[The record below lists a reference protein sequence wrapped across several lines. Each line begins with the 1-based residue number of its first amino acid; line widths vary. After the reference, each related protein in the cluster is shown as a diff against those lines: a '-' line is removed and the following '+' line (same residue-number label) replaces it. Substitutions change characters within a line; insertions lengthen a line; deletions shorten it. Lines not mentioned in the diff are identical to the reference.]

1 MCLNKFAD
9 VQQGAGWAE
18 VFWFLPWPQWLP
30 YRVSGTRKTQVL
42 NVYSSSSGQQCR
54 AIKSRNIYKLLVVFG
69 IIGSHCSLTKLALSS
84 SGKHLNAI
92 FTHETLLRSNNAD
105 LRQHT
110 LTLRVFFF
118 SPEFAFRHNEASAE
132 KFLWAVIR
140 TRKRCRVGVG
150 EWQRFM
156 DPLRHGDLRDYPECL
171 WETAPLAWPD
181 LSGLLLPHRFQ
192 QHVSDQQAE
201 PAQAA
206 LTETHGP
213 GLPAHH
219 GLHPQVAVVARGS
232 QFWPALLLP
241 TVHLSQQHKSCLQCY
256 SGFPA
261 A

>member
-1 MCLNKFAD
+1 MQTCASTHLLFM
-9 VQQGAGWAE
+9 G
-18 VFWFLPWPQWLP
+18 FFL
-30 YRVSGTRKTQVL
+30 
-42 NVYSSSSGQQCR
+42 
-54 AIKSRNIYKLLVVFG
+54 
-69 IIGSHCSLTKLALSS
+69 
-84 SGKHLNAI
+84 
-92 FTHETLLRSNNAD
+92 
-105 LRQHT
+105 
-110 LTLRVFFF
+110 
-118 SPEFAFRHNEASAE
+118 SPDFAFRHNEASAE
-132 KFLWAVIR
+132 KFLRAVIR
-140 TRKRCRVGVG
+140 TGKRCRVGVG

-156 DPLRHGDLRDYPECL
+156 DPLRHGDLRDHPECL
-171 WETAPLAWPD
+171 WEAAPLAWPD

-261 A
+261 AEALQRCSGQRGYGRNPDDGETEQHLRWNVPLVFDVRLLRRQQQQH